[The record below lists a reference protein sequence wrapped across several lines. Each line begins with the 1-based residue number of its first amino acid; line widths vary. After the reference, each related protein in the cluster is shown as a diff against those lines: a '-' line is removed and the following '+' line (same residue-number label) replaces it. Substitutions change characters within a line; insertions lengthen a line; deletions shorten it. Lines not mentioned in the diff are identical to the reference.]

1 MIFIYKNN
9 SFEFYY
15 LGFISYVVISYVY
28 VHIQALFRFKPL
40 PIRVPLVEP
49 VHVKPEEDE
58 CESSKKYSPKG
69 SPLRYDVDYGLF
81 YDIYEQLILSQSD
94 PNLEG
99 IVRIKDGN
107 ITEVEDLVLNTQ
119 VFVFLFREGTKKVW
133 MNGN

>member
-15 LGFISYVVISYVY
+15 LGFISYVVISHVY
-28 VHIQALFRFKPL
+28 VHVQTLFWFKPL
-40 PIRVPLVEP
+40 PIGVPLVES

-58 CESSKKYSPKG
+58 CESSEKYSPKG

-81 YDIYEQLILSQSD
+81 DDIYEQLILSQSD
-94 PNLEG
+94 PNLEC

-107 ITEVEDLVLNTQ
+107 ITEVKDLILNTQ
-119 VFVFLFREGTKKVW
+119 EFVFLFGEGAKKVW